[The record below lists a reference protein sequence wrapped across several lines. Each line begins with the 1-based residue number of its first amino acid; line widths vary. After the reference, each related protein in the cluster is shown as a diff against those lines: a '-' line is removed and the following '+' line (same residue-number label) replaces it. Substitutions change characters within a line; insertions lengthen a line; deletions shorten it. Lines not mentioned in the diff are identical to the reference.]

1 MSLSSETGNLDDFI
15 VETKHYLDARIQLTS
30 AILVK
35 IESSLVLHIIRIFP
49 RRFERLNMREYT
61 QLSEDERYTKYVRET
76 QGQNEC

>member
-1 MSLSSETGNLDDFI
+1 MKT
-15 VETKHYLDARIQLTS
+15 RIQLTS

-49 RRFERLNMREYT
+49 QRFERLNMREYT
-61 QLSEDERYTKYVRET
+61 QLSEDERYTKYVRKA